1 MVGGGGEE
9 KKIEGEESTVH
20 SLYMCVSDWPEIVLA
35 ILPDHGEIIRRR
47 FMMSSLN
54 F

>member
-1 MVGGGGEE
+1 MGRGWGK

-35 ILPDHGEIIRRR
+35 ILSNHAEITRKR

-54 F
+54 I